1 MARLRTW
8 PYSLGRWG
16 LAPLRLRGVSPCAQL
31 ILYTRLS
38 ARKAHDQL
46 PSATRHQPR
55 LILRCS
61 SIGPLMLPAGALSYA
76 RPPQRWR
83 CPFAVPSVSCG
94 NSLNGSVVTLSWAGA
109 LHNKGE
115 RLVLPVLLDSF
126 VVSLIDDV
134 EDLGR

>member
-1 MARLRTW
+1 VHMARLRIW
-8 PYSLGRWG
+8 PYSLDRWG
-16 LAPLRLRGVSPCAQL
+16 LAPLRLRGISPCAQL
-31 ILYTRLS
+31 ILYTRRS

-61 SIGPLMLPAGALSYA
+61 SLSYA

-94 NSLNGSVVTLSWAGA
+94 NSLNGSVVTLSWARA
-109 LHNKGE
+109 LRSKGE

-134 EDLGR
+134 EVLGR